1 MAELLGTVVGVV
13 SLGLQVCSGLNTYL
27 DGVQGHRE
35 ETESTR
41 RRCNYMEALVK
52 QIEDAQQHNSASFS
66 GSGSPSLQPVLTGAQ
81 TELSSLR
88 DYLNKVCAEAST
100 PQTTIAQKIEGQ
112 KRKLLYPFR
121 RDHLNRLGER
131 LATANTALQT
141 ALDLVQIELSLE
153 TGRNLKGLDNA
164 LGSLTHDVAALGLG
178 IQDSFQTSHRVSEE
192 IMLSIQS
199 QATETSLLLSSSR
212 DTGAALR
219 EDVAELKMMLAAIMS
234 PDVREVCQRMRSKP
248 DAMRMMCDLA
258 AAEPGP
264 DPREDAHQHSSL
276 QIRSGKTHLDFQCR
290 CKPRRVQTR
299 RKRQAG
305 PFYLI
310 SEAVAENNHARGC
323 PLAGLVDT
331 DTTWSAGI
339 SLQALRGLVSV
350 AVATTLSSAR
360 GAGGFSISPVFTYA
374 PVRDNSPAFEVVSV
388 LHQASNLSSYG
399 EFSRGAYSDLA
410 SRAVRTLQVIF
421 RTKRASPFDLDEW
434 GSNLLRHA
442 SGLRIWEAGNKT
454 LPKEALA
461 LLEFLVALGVP
472 RDSADPRS
480 WPLQHLLH
488 FTTSVTLDSG
498 LLNAFDLLYPDNMDF
513 NSRIINAF
521 DLLYPDNRDFNY
533 FELGPVLQ
541 QGERG
546 ISTMEYHQW
555 LVTQSKKMP
564 ELYEDHPAKAVFMRN
579 HAALSRILDA
589 DPPTLDLSATDA
601 LNQPVL
607 YHLICWPQGLRTVLD
622 RLGTSVIHQ
631 HDRHEEYAL
640 KYALYRKCPV
650 CVVTH
655 PIRDHGL
662 NDRTCSC
669 IEVVKLLLAADC
681 LVRALQQHGWFANLV
696 AASDR
701 AKYLVVDDLVLR
713 RQRLKEAALA
723 RLSPE
728 HIDRV
733 NLNGPSVLD
742 RHTNEV
748 LDLLENHGHDVPFG
762 LNTKTHK
769 YQPTMY
775 HYIAFIWYEYSVVP
789 LADAFYSRGFHEVD
803 LPDARGFTPLMR
815 TWNTGFALWLVQHG
829 ANLTSL
835 VPKTV
840 GGYTATHRVLFLA
853 GYHLQQHQHENHSQI
868 MAVARSAIGEAP
880 YLDACRCR
888 CSLRGCHP
896 YSMLLKAT
904 QQSTQASVQSGD
916 MGTVNNALDQFLVNT
931 TASLTAL
938 EGGDRGIIPRDLVSM
953 WLRGCTFAALPL
965 RHTCCH
971 NGGARHDE
979 EEIVEILEEDA
990 VELRRLETLLV
1001 EFEEAVDDSGS
1012 SLTEF
1017 IQTYWKDKMT
1027 SVLCDINRQSLT
1039 ERDVEGARSLG
1050 VYLRVDGCEEKCESE
1065 DTDSW
1070 SDDESD
1076 DERAARWVRYLNDRL
1091 DLLIR

>member
-41 RRCNYMEALVK
+41 RHCNYMEALVK

-66 GSGSPSLQPVLTGAQ
+66 SGGSPSLHPVLTGAQ

-88 DYLNKVCAEAST
+88 DYLNKVCAEATT

-141 ALDLVQIELSLE
+141 ALDLVQIEISRE
-153 TGRNLKGLDNA
+153 ASRDLKGLDTT

-178 IQDSFQTSHRVSEE
+178 IQNSFQASHRVSEE

-199 QATETSLLLSSSR
+199 QAAETSLLLSSSR
-212 DTGAALR
+212 VTGAALR
-219 EDVAELKMMLAAIMS
+219 EDVAELKTMLAAIMS

-248 DAMRMMCDLA
+248 DAMRMICDLA

-264 DPREDAHQHSSL
+264 DPREDAHQYSSL
-276 QIRSGKTHLDFQCR
+276 QLRSGKTHLDVQCR

-305 PFYLI
+305 PFFLVF
-310 SEAVAENNHARGC
+310 EAVAENNHACGC

-339 SLQALRGLVSV
+339 SLQVLRGLVSV

-360 GAGGFSISPVFTYA
+360 GAGGFSISPVFRYA
-374 PVRDNSPAFEVVSV
+374 PVRDNSPAFEVVSLL
-388 LHQASNLSSYG
+388 LHASEIVSYG
-399 EFSRGAYSDLA
+399 VLSRGAYSDLA
-410 SRAVRTLQVIF
+410 RRGVRTLQVIF
-421 RTKRASPFDLDEW
+421 RTKRASPFDLNVR
-434 GSNLLRHA
+434 GRNLLHHA
-442 SGLRIWEAGNKT
+442 TLMMIRQAGKKT
-454 LPKEALA
+454 FTKETLA
-461 LLEFLVALGVP
+461 LLEFLVAVGVP
-472 RDSADPRS
+472 RDSADPES
-480 WPLQHLLH
+480 LPLHCFLR
-488 FTTSVTLDSG
+488 FPTWVAIDSVLV
-498 LLNAFDLLYPDNMDF
+498 NVFDLVYPDNMDSNF
-513 NSRIINAF
+513 
-521 DLLYPDNRDFNY
+521 
-533 FELGPVLQ
+533 FELGPSLMLR
-541 QGERG
+541 EWG
-546 ISTMEYHQW
+546 IFTMEHHQR

-589 DPPTLDLSATDA
+589 DPLRLDLSATDA

-607 YHLICWPQGLRTVLD
+607 YHLICWPQGLRTMLD

-631 HDRHEEYAL
+631 HDRHHESAL
-640 KYALYRKCPV
+640 MYALYRKCSV

-655 PIRDHGL
+655 PIQDPGL
-662 NDRTCSC
+662 DDRTCSC
-669 IEVVKLLLAADC
+669 IEVVKLLLAVDC
-681 LVRALQQHGWFANLV
+681 LITTLQKPFWIRALA

-701 AKYLVVDDLVLR
+701 AKHLVVDDLVIR

-728 HIDRV
+728 HIDRM
-733 NLNGPSVLD
+733 NLNGPSVLN

-748 LDLLENHGHDVPFG
+748 LDLLENDGHNVPFG
-762 LNTKTHK
+762 LNTRT
-769 YQPTMY
+769 
-775 HYIAFIWYEYSVVP
+775 YEYHETIYHPIACLRDESSVVP

-803 LPDARGFTPLMR
+803 APNAQGFTPLMW
-815 TWNTGFALWLVQHG
+815 TWSTGFALWLVQHRVS
-829 ANLTSL
+829 LTSL
-835 VPKTV
+835 VPETV
-840 GGYTATHRVLFLA
+840 RGYTATHKVLSLA
-853 GYHLQQHQHENHSQI
+853 GNRLQQHQHEIHSQI
-868 MAVARSAIGEAP
+868 MAGTRSAIGEAP

-896 YSMLLKAT
+896 YSMLLKET
-904 QQSTQASVQSGD
+904 QRSTLPSFQSGD
-916 MGTVNNALDQFLVNT
+916 MGTVINALDQFLVNMT
-931 TASLTAL
+931 VSLTAL
-938 EGGDRGIIPRDLVSM
+938 EGGDRGIIPRDLVST
-953 WLRGCTFAALPL
+953 WLRGSTFAVLPL
-965 RHTCCH
+965 RHTCCDE
-971 NGGARHDE
+971 GRARHDE
-979 EEIVEILEEDA
+979 EEVEEILEEDA

-1001 EFEEAVDDSGS
+1001 EFEKAVDDSGS

-1017 IQTYWKDKMT
+1017 MQTYWKDKMA
-1027 SVLCDINRQSLT
+1027 SVLRDINRQSLT

-1050 VYLRVDGCEEKCESE
+1050 VYLRVDGCEEKSESE
-1065 DTDSW
+1065 DADSR
-1070 SDDESD
+1070 SYDGSD
-1076 DERAARWVRYLNDRL
+1076 DERAAMWVRYYNDKL

>member
-131 LATANTALQT
+131 LATANKALQT
-141 ALDLVQIELSLE
+141 ALNLVQIELSLE
-153 TGRNLKGLDNA
+153 AGRGLKGLDTT
-164 LGSLTHDVAALGLG
+164 LGSLTHDVAELGLG
-178 IQDSFQTSHRVSEE
+178 IQNSFQTSHRVSEE

-199 QATETSLLLSSSR
+199 QAAETSLLLSSSR

-219 EDVAELKMMLAAIMS
+219 EDVAELKTMLAAIMS

-276 QIRSGKTHLDFQCR
+276 QLRSGKTYLDFQCR
-290 CKPRRVQTR
+290 CKPRRVRTR

-305 PFYLI
+305 PFFLI
-310 SEAVAENNHARGC
+310 FEAVAENNHACGC
-323 PLAGLVDT
+323 PLADLVDT
-331 DTTWSAGI
+331 DKSWSAGI
-339 SLQALRGLVSV
+339 SLRALRGLVSV

-374 PVRDNSPAFEVVSV
+374 PVRDNSPAFEVVYV
-388 LHQASNLSSYG
+388 LEIASQHASYG
-399 EFSRGAYSDLA
+399 VLSRGAYRDLA
-410 SRAVRTLQVIF
+410 RRAVRTLQAIF
-421 RTKRASPFDLDEW
+421 RTKRASPFDLDES
-434 GSNLLRHA
+434 GHNLLYYA
-442 SGLRIWEAGNKT
+442 SVLLVWQPGMNTFA
-454 LPKEALA
+454 KETLA

-472 RDSADPRS
+472 RDSADARSWLRELSLDLPRS
-480 WPLQHLLH
+480 
-488 FTTSVTLDSG
+488 VALDSG
-498 LLNAFDLLYPDNMDF
+498 FINAFDLLCPDNMDF
-513 NSRIINAF
+513 NS
-521 DLLYPDNRDFNY
+521 
-533 FELGPVLQ
+533 FELGPVLL
-541 QGERG
+541 QGEG
-546 ISTMEYHQW
+546 DISTMEYHQW

-589 DPPTLDLSATDA
+589 DPPTLDLAATDA

-607 YHLICWPQGLRTVLD
+607 YHLICWPQGLRTVVD

-631 HDRHEEYAL
+631 PDRDGESALMYAL
-640 KYALYRKCPV
+640 DRRCPV
-650 CVVTH
+650 CVATH
-655 PIRDHGL
+655 PIRDQGL

-681 LVRALQQHGWFANLV
+681 LITSLQDPEWIWAFA

-701 AKYLVVDDLVLR
+701 AKHLVVDDLVLR

-728 HIDRV
+728 QIDCM
-733 NLNGPSVLD
+733 NLSGPSVLD

-748 LDLLENHGHDVPFG
+748 LDLLENDGHDVPFG
-762 LNTKTHK
+762 LNTRTHRHS
-769 YQPTMY
+769 PTIY
-775 HYIAFIWYEYSVVP
+775 HCIAFIRDKSIVVS

-803 LPDARGFTPLMR
+803 APNARGFTPLMWVR
-815 TWNTGFALWLVQHG
+815 NTDFALWLVQHG
-829 ANLTSL
+829 ASLTSL
-835 VPKTV
+835 VPETV
-840 GGYTATHRVLFLA
+840 GGYTAMHTVLSLA
-853 GYHLQQHQHENHSQI
+853 GYCLQQHQHEAHSQI
-868 MAVARSAIGEAP
+868 MAATPSAIGEAP
-880 YLDACRCR
+880 YLDACRCW

-896 YSMLLKAT
+896 YSMLLKGM
-904 QQSTQASVQSGD
+904 QRSTRASIQSGD
-916 MGTVNNALDQFLVNT
+916 MGTVINALDQFLDNM
-931 TASLTAL
+931 TASLAAL
-938 EGGDRGIIPRDLVSM
+938 EGGNRGIIPRDLVST
-953 WLRGCTFAALPL
+953 WLRGCTFAALAL
-965 RHTCCH
+965 RHTCC
-971 NGGARHDE
+971 NEGRARHDE
-979 EEIVEILEEDA
+979 EEVEEILEEDA

-1017 IQTYWKDKMT
+1017 IQTYWKDKMA
-1027 SVLCDINRQSLT
+1027 SVLRDITRQSLT
-1039 ERDVEGARSLG
+1039 ERDAEGARSLG

-1070 SDDESD
+1070 SDFESD
-1076 DERAARWVRYLNDRL
+1076 DESAARRVKRYNDSL